1 MKVLITGAAGQ
12 LGQALTAM
20 ATSRGLAFV
29 ALDSAALDITCAT
42 AVDAAFDAQR
52 PDVVINAAAYTAV
65 DKAENDVE
73 RARAVN
79 VDGPRHLAQACARQG
94 AQLIHVSTDFVF
106 DGQASQP
113 YAPDAPCNPLGVYG
127 QTKRDGEIAA
137 LTAWPERTTIVRTA
151 WVYGPGGR
159 NFVATMLRLMSE
171 RDELG
176 VVMDQIGCP
185 TCTIGLAEAL
195 LGLAAARAAEGQI
208 LHWTDAGVASWY
220 DFAVAIREL
229 AAQRWP
235 DQAWAGVRPI
245 YTQDYPTPASRP
257 AYSVLD
263 CRSAQE
269 WLEPPRHW
277 RATLQ
282 QILPT
287 MRA

>member
-20 ATSRGLAFV
+20 AANRGLAFV
-29 ALDSAALDITCAT
+29 ALDSVALDITCAT

-79 VDGPRHLAQACARQG
+79 VDGPRHLAKACARQG

-195 LGLAAARAAEGQI
+195 LGLAAARAAEGRI

-220 DFAVAIREL
+220 DFACAIREG
-229 AAQRWP
+229 AAARWP
-235 DQAWAGVRPI
+235 QNSWAQVHPI
-245 YTQDYPTPASRP
+245 FSEEYPTPARRP
-257 AYSVLD
+257 SYSVMD
-263 CRSAQE
+263 CRATHKLTHS
-269 WLEPPRHW
+269 PRNW
-277 RATLQ
+277 RLALDQTLH
-282 QILPT
+282 L